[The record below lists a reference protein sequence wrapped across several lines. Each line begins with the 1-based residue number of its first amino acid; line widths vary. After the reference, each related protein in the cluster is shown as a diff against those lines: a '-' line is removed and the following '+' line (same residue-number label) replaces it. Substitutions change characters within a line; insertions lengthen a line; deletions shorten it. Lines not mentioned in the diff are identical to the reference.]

1 MNTAQKPLVGRRGPW
16 WDIAAL
22 LGLATFAALIP
33 AQLEPPAQQPAQ
45 THKRA
50 VQEYAR
56 PTIIVP
62 KVTPGGPR
70 LSAMR
75 TVTPAD
81 VAHPNVQAFLQVIRL
96 GEGTLGPDGH
106 RTLFG
111 GKRFDSFYAHPNEP
125 VSRRVNGRRLTSTA
139 AGAYQFLYST
149 WQETARIMRLR
160 DFTPR
165 SQTLGAVGRIAARGA
180 LDDVKAGRQD
190 AVCALQLGATPKIFQ
205 TIRPLAQPA
214 IVLALAVSQPLSAA
228 KAHTVHGGER
238 VRLQARGP
246 KENPRRKGERGV
258 GMCGS
263 LLTEPPLS

>member
-180 LDDVKAGRQD
+180 LDDVKAGRFEE
-190 AVCALQLGATPKIFQ
+190 ALRLTNTEWASLPGSPHGQPVITLAAAREAYKRAGG
-205 TIRPLAQPA
+205 TI
-214 IVLALAVSQPLSAA
+214 SD
-228 KAHTVHGGER
+228 
-238 VRLQARGP
+238 
-246 KENPRRKGERGV
+246 
-258 GMCGS
+258 
-263 LLTEPPLS
+263 